1 MSAQTAHDI
10 FAVMAIIALLGAVSL
25 VAARLIPS
33 VASVRYLDSVHRW
46 QLHLAALVA
55 TVTTLGSLWFS
66 ESQGWL
72 PCRFCWY
79 QRVCMFPLAVIL
91 IVAILR
97 KDRSVKWYVTP
108 LAVIGILVSVWHNLL
123 ERGLVS
129 ESKECAASVPCAI
142 PNLISFGGR
151 DQVTL
156 QPTGF
161 PSITLTVMAFCAFAA
176 ILALV
181 LLPEPLEA
189 HEDGEPSAS

>member
-1 MSAQTAHDI
+1 MTAQTAHDI

-25 VAARLIPS
+25 VLARLIPS
-33 VASVRYLDSVHRW
+33 VASVRYLDVVHRW

-91 IVAILR
+91 IVAVLR
-97 KDRSVKWYVTP
+97 KDRAVKWYVAP
-108 LAVIGILVSVWHNLL
+108 LAVIGILVSIWHNLL

-151 DQVTL
+151 DEVTL

>member
-1 MSAQTAHDI
+1 
-10 FAVMAIIALLGAVSL
+10 
-25 VAARLIPS
+25 
-33 VASVRYLDSVHRW
+33 
-46 QLHLAALVA
+46 
-55 TVTTLGSLWFS
+55 
-66 ESQGWL
+66 
-72 PCRFCWY
+72 
-79 QRVCMFPLAVIL
+79 MFPLAVIL
-91 IVAILR
+91 IVAVFR

-108 LAVIGILVSVWHNLL
+108 LAGIGLLVSIWHNLL

-151 DQVTL
+151 DEVSL

>member
-10 FAVMAIIALLGAVSL
+10 FAVMAIIALLGAVAL
-25 VAARLIPS
+25 VVAKLVPS
-33 VASVRYLDSVHRW
+33 VPTVQFLDLVHRW

-66 ESQGWL
+66 EWQGWL

-91 IVAILR
+91 IVAVLR
-97 KDRSVKWYVTP
+97 KDRAVKWYVTP
-108 LAVIGILVSVWHNLL
+108 LAVIGILVSIWHNLL

-142 PNLISFGGR
+142 PNLVSFGGR
-151 DQVTL
+151 DEVSL

-189 HEDGEPSAS
+189 HEDGESSAS

>member
-25 VAARLIPS
+25 VVARLVPS
-33 VASVRYLDSVHRW
+33 VPTVRYLDLVHRW

-66 ESQGWL
+66 ESKGWL

-91 IVAILR
+91 IVALLR
-97 KDRSVKWYVTP
+97 KDRAVKWYVAP
-108 LAVIGILVSVWHNLL
+108 LAGIGILVSIWHNLL

-151 DQVTL
+151 DEVSL